1 MTQSQAPA
9 TAKDLDLLCINT
21 IRTLAMD
28 AVEKAN
34 SGHPGA
40 PMGMAPMA
48 YALWTKYLKHNP
60 QDPLWPDRDRFLLSA
75 GHASMLLYSLLHL
88 TGYDLSLEDLKQFRQ
103 WGSRTPGHPEYRHTP
118 GVETT
123 TGPLGQGFA
132 NGVGM
137 AIAERML
144 ADRFN
149 RDGFNVVDHYTYGI
163 CSDGDLMEG
172 ISSEAASLAGHLSL
186 GKLVYL
192 YDSNHITIDG
202 STDLAFTEDVG
213 RRFEAYGWHVQHVDD
228 GNDLDAL
235 SAAIEAGRTDPRPSL
250 IAVSTHIG
258 YGAPNKQDTAA
269 AHGAPLGPDEVRAAK
284 EALGWNPEATFL
296 IPSQA
301 LNKYREAIRSGRAA
315 QEQWKRM
322 MQEYEAAYPKEA
334 AEFHRGQDRRLP
346 EDWDAELPDFKPDD
360 GPMATRKASG
370 KAINGLAGRIPELVG
385 GSADL
390 AESNLTD
397 IVDGGELSAKEVGRN
412 IHFGVREHAMGGALN
427 GMAIHGGIRPF
438 GGTFLIFSDYMRGS
452 IRLASLMR
460 APVIYVFT
468 HDSVG
473 LGEDGPTHEP
483 VEHLASLRAMP
494 SLIVIRPADA
504 TETVEAWR
512 TALALT
518 EGRPVGDLPE
528 TGKNSSG
535 GDKPL
540 ISEDLPDVS
549 QSSALPSSEPGDEMV
564 AGPVALCLTRQNLP
578 VFDRSKVGPASG
590 LSKGAYVLSDSD
602 GRPDVILIASGSEV
616 SVAVEAAR
624 QLADEGVAARVV
636 SMPSWELFERQPE
649 TYRNDVLPPGIKARV
664 SVEAAASLGWERW
677 IGDLGEAVALDH
689 FGASA
694 PGAKILDEFGFNPEN
709 VAAAARRVL
718 QRVNFT
724 GN

>member
-1 MTQSQAPA
+1 MSRSEAPA
-9 TAKDLDLLCINT
+9 RATDIDLLCINT

-48 YALWTKYLKHNP
+48 YVLWTRHLKHNP
-60 QDPLWPDRDRFLLSA
+60 KDPLWPDRDRFLLSA

-88 TGYDLSLEDLKQFRQ
+88 TGYDLALDDLKQFRQ

-137 AIAERML
+137 AMAERML
-144 ADRFN
+144 ASRFN
-149 RDGFNVVDHYTYGI
+149 REGLDIVDHFTYSI

-192 YDSNHITIDG
+192 YDSNRITIDG

-213 RRFEAYGWHVQHVDD
+213 RRFEAYGWHVEHVED
-228 GNDLDAL
+228 GNDLEAL
-235 SAAIEAGRTDPRPSL
+235 NAAIEAGKADSRPTL

-284 EALGWNPEATFL
+284 EALGWDPDAQFL
-296 IPSQA
+296 IPSEA
-301 LNKYREAIRSGRAA
+301 LDKYREAVEDGRKA
-315 QEQWKRM
+315 QDSWNRL
-322 MQEYEAAYPKEA
+322 MQEYASSFPEEAE
-334 AEFHRGQDRRLP
+334 EFRRVQERRLP
-346 EDWDAELPDFKPDD
+346 QGWDSELPDFKPDD

-370 KAINGLAGRIPELVG
+370 KSINGLAGTVPELVG

-397 IVDGGELSAKEVGRN
+397 INDAGELSAKEVGRN

-438 GGTFLIFSDYMRGS
+438 GGTFLIFSDYMRAS

-494 SLIVIRPADA
+494 SLVLIRPGDA
-504 TETVEAWR
+504 TETAEAWR
-512 TALALT
+512 TALSLT
-518 EGRPVGDLPE
+518 EGKPVGDLPE
-528 TGKNSSG
+528 TGQSPSG
-535 GDKPL
+535 GEPP
-540 ISEDLPDVS
+540 ETADLPDVS
-549 QSSALPSSEPGDEMV
+549 QSNSMPSNESGDEIV
-564 AGPVALCLTRQNLP
+564 DGPVALCLTRQNLP
-578 VFDRSKVGPASG
+578 VFDRTKLGPASG
-590 LSKGAYVLSDSD
+590 LSKGAYILSDSG
-602 GRPDVILIASGSEV
+602 GRPDVILIATGSEV
-616 SVAVEAAR
+616 SVALEAAEA
-624 QLADEGVAARVV
+624 LSAEGTAVRVV
-636 SMPSWELFERQPE
+636 SMPSWELFERQPGSYKDE
-649 TYRNDVLPPGIKARV
+649 VLPPDVKARV
-664 SVEAAASLGWERW
+664 SVEAGATFGWERW
-677 IGDLGEAVALDH
+677 IGDQGEAVGFDH

-694 PGAKILDEFGFNPEN
+694 PGAKILDEFGFNAEN

-718 QRVNFT
+718 ERT
-724 GN
+724 RS